1 MAPAVPWQQRAALF
15 AAALWWGSLTAI
27 GFVAVPTL
35 FARLP
40 TPAQAG
46 NTAALLF
53 TAQTW
58 VSVACGAVLLFAS
71 RSGDGASGLG
81 WARGALG
88 FVLAGVL
95 LALLSEFGVAPH
107 IVARDNLRLWHSVG
121 SAMYFVQWIC
131 AGVALWKVGSLRSAG
146 PS

>member
-1 MAPAVPWQQRAALF
+1 MGPSAGWQQRVAMF

-27 GFVAVPTL
+27 GFIAVPTL
-35 FARLP
+35 FARLA

-46 NTAALLF
+46 STAAVLF
-53 TAQTW
+53 AAQTW
-58 VSVACGAVLLFAS
+58 VSLTCGILLLFAS
-71 RSGDGASGLG
+71 RSRDGAAGLG

-121 SAMYFVQWIC
+121 SAMYVVQWIC
-131 AGVALWKVGSLRSAG
+131 AGATLWKVSALSLRT
-146 PS
+146 

>member
-1 MAPAVPWQQRAALF
+1 MNPAASWQERLAVF

-35 FARLP
+35 FARLA
-40 TPAQAG
+40 TLAQAG
-46 NTAALLF
+46 GAAAVLF

-58 VSVACGAVLLFAS
+58 VSLACGVVLLFAS
-71 RSGDGASGLG
+71 RSRDAQAGLG

-121 SAMYFVQWIC
+121 SAMYLAQWLC
-131 AGVALWKVGSLRSAG
+131 ATAVLWKITPRSAG

>member
-1 MAPAVPWQQRAALF
+1 MALAADWQQRAALF

-27 GFVAVPTL
+27 GFVAVPAL
-35 FARLP
+35 FARLA

-46 NTAALLF
+46 NAAAVLF

-58 VSVACGAVLLFAS
+58 VSLACSVLLLFAS
-71 RSGDGASGLG
+71 RSHGGRAGLG

-95 LALLSEFGVAPH
+95 LALLSEFAVAPH
-107 IVARDNLRLWHSVG
+107 IVARDNLKLWHSVG
-121 SAMYFVQWIC
+121 TAMYLAQWIC
-131 AGVALWKVGSLRSAG
+131 AAVTLWKVSSLRSAG

>member
-1 MAPAVPWQQRAALF
+1 MGPPGWQQRAAAF
-15 AAALWWGSLTAI
+15 AAALWWGSLSAI
-27 GFVAVPTL
+27 GFIAVPVL

-46 NTAALLF
+46 NTAAVLF

-58 VSVACGAVLLFAS
+58 VSLACGLVLLFAS
-71 RSGDGASGLG
+71 RSRGGHAGLG

-95 LALLSEFGVAPH
+95 LALLSEFAVAPH

-121 SAMYFVQWIC
+121 SALYFAQWVC
-131 AGVALWKVGSLRSAG
+131 AGVTLWKVSAL
-146 PS
+146 SVRT